1 MDRTHN
7 RSLALIL
14 RPPVKAGEETDVN
27 LIVFGKGGCTERL
40 SLDLNCSLALSAFH
54 TSHISKTFHSKNIT
68 KKDPCFCFTGWARTI
83 HNLVIW
89 EDELVSESNGT
100 VVDEGRAK
108 GGQNERVKANNGFDN
123 FEPKTKP
130 ENT

>member
-1 MDRTHN
+1 MDCTHN
-7 RSLALIL
+7 RSLALSL
-14 RPPVKAGEETDVN
+14 RPPVQPGEETDLN

-54 TSHISKTFHSKNIT
+54 ASQISKTFHSKNIT
-68 KKDPCFCFTGWARTI
+68 KKDPGFCFTDWAWTI

-89 EDELVSESNGT
+89 EDELISESNGT